1 MLITIIER
9 GYEPLLQAPT
19 LLRLN
24 PDLNQDAQAALQEF
38 IDQQH
43 FERALSAVETVGQE
57 ALDLH
62 GVSGAQLRFKLAG
75 IQEREKRFRLRP
87 WIWTLSRMFE
97 AIDNL
102 LDSLLKALPL
112 GDALKEFKDG
122 ILAATEDR
130 TAPDL

>member
-62 GVSGAQLRFKLAG
+62 GVSGAAPVQTRRDTGTRKAISASTMDLD
-75 IQEREKRFRLRP
+75 
-87 WIWTLSRMFE
+87 TLSNVRS
-97 AIDNL
+97 N
-102 LDSLLKALPL
+102 
-112 GDALKEFKDG
+112 
-122 ILAATEDR
+122 R
-130 TAPDL
+130 